1 MDDLLGLE
9 GFELPDV
16 EMLGSEPIGLR
27 QATSPRQE
35 ETGKVKDDFGNY
47 ISADTQ
53 IGGVSAKEWYGMDVN
68 QRRALKAESFENSL
82 GVLKP
87 LGQFI
92 NSISS
97 PGFSEGFVS
106 GPINAISNLGNAFG
120 DVVLRK
126 EVDVSDAWQIK
137 QEALAAINPER
148 ETIIGRSEKILPQDE
163 GGRVFG
169 EMVAGEIAGVA
180 TGTAILNKLG
190 KIPAL
195 VRLGNKAR
203 QSKFVANLSVKAARD
218 KKTRALVNF
227 GRFGSEALFDTTL
240 STVFQD
246 PRGNFAN
253 LGDFAGLKLPGRY
266 NDEEDNYLDAFGKAL
281 AVDGVALPLSLIG
294 AGAVVPFTRRLATEG
309 DLPQFMQDIANVE
322 LAPYKANNT
331 PRLAPGLDPVPD
343 GSRMLPGVTD
353 FGEDPA
359 NWPTMGFSPEE
370 AGYDAGFDSAISRA
384 TASQVQVQHVE
395 AQRTRLESMGL
406 QVRASSGQHE
416 LTFPGNVDPEI
427 GLQIRERQM
436 MRGQLIA
443 AGAENPDV
451 APALAAIDQEIVN
464 LMQGGREGQL
474 PPSQLELSYPA
485 AVDSRPEISTF
496 LAELDELDDVQL
508 REILPKVSDSD
519 RLAAQTAKLEA
530 AQAELAEGTAQLTAI
545 NERLALP
552 DGSKKKLTP
561 TGAKRLVTKAEQR
574 IATATQDVAR
584 LSAEPELPVLVGDQL
599 DLAMDYQ
606 TALEFSETPSLPP
619 FQDVEWDEAAGM
631 YRLPLADGTS
641 GYKTVEAY
649 KEALQQFPRDT
660 LRKMVAPQQSADV
673 AAIVKARTGRRV
685 WSTKKDDIISALVEY
700 AERRKRFVAPVG
712 QQYELQLQGM
722 LDINKLRKTVDADGN
737 EVVELATPF
746 PGGRGLDNAQRED
759 FKRRILQA
767 AIDNGEV
774 QPDVTAIPTAI
785 PTPEFNQGELIAKL
799 MADETGQIPMMFA
812 MDQIPVY
819 KAGGRSAEQLLE
831 EVRLRYD
838 WAELDA
844 AGQKASRD
852 SFLAENKWDELT
864 WDEKKRMGLGDGF
877 MYSLTP
883 GERTYVGQP
892 LAPAVDGIGKADPD
906 APIAPPRE
914 AQVYRWKPGGVVPE
928 KVAKTAETSRA
939 KKATKS
945 KAMSTEQKSEAR
957 KAKQNAQ
964 AARKLRETKEQQLAD
979 LRKKQE
985 VHCNG

>member
-1 MDDLLGLE
+1 MSDLPGLE

-16 EMLGSEPIGLR
+16 EMLGSEPVGLR
-27 QATSPRQE
+27 EATSPRQE
-35 ETGKVKDDFGNY
+35 EVGKVQDDFGNY

-53 IGGVSAKEWYGMDVN
+53 IGSVSAKEWYGMDAD
-68 QRRALKAESFENSL
+68 QRRALKAKDFENSL
-82 GVLKP
+82 GILKP

-106 GPINAISNLGNAFG
+106 GPINAVSNLGNAFG

-148 ETIIGRSEKILPQDE
+148 ETIIGRSEAVLPQDE
-163 GGRVFG
+163 GGRVWG

-180 TGTAILNKLG
+180 TGTAILGKLG

-203 QSKFVANLSVKAARD
+203 QSKVAADLAVKAATD
-218 KKTRALVNF
+218 KKVRGLVNF
-227 GRFGSEALFDTTL
+227 GRWGSEALFDTAL

-246 PRGNFAN
+246 PRGNFFN
-253 LGDFAGLKLPGRY
+253 LGDFAGLKIPGRY

-281 AVDGVALPLSLIG
+281 VVDGVALPLSLIG

-309 DLPQFMQDIANVE
+309 DLPQFMQDIADVE
-322 LAPYKANNT
+322 LAPYAPLNT
-331 PRLAPGLDPVPD
+331 PLLPPASSAVPVQEGP
-343 GSRMLPGVTD
+343 MALPATGQTSFD
-353 FGEDPA
+353 YGQL
-359 NWPTMGFSPEE
+359 E
-370 AGYDAGFDSAISRA
+370 AGAGYVGPQYDSAISRA

-474 PPSQLELSYPA
+474 PPSQIELSYPA

-530 AQAELAEGTAQLTAI
+530 AQVELAEGTAQLTAI

-660 LRKMVAPQQSADV
+660 LRKMTAPQQSPDV

-746 PGGRGLDNAQRED
+746 PGGRGLDAAQRED

-852 SFLAENKWDELT
+852 SFLADNKWNELT

-945 KAMSTEQKSEAR
+945 KAMSTEQKAEAR

-964 AARKLRETKEQQLAD
+964 AARKLREAKEQQLAD